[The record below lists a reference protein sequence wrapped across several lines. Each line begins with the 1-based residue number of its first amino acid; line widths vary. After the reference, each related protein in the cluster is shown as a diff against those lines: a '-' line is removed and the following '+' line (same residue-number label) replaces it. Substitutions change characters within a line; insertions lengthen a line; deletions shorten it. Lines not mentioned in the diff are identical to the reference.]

1 MELDRA
7 LIEHVVGDAEAAL
20 YCIQRADVVW
30 VAALRPDSWPITSAL
45 IIVCF
50 FFCFVSFSYS
60 HCSTYFSI
68 YIYSKSLVMLEGDT
82 VNVRVYVGFATC
94 NLHG

>member
-7 LIEHVVGDAEAAL
+7 LIEHVVGDAEADL

-30 VAALRPDSWPITSAL
+30 VAALRPDSWPITSAF

-50 FFCFVSFSYS
+50 FSVLFHFPIVTVQ
-60 HCSTYFSI
+60 HI
-68 YIYSKSLVMLEGDT
+68 SLFIFTL
-82 VNVRVYVGFATC
+82 N
-94 NLHG
+94 H